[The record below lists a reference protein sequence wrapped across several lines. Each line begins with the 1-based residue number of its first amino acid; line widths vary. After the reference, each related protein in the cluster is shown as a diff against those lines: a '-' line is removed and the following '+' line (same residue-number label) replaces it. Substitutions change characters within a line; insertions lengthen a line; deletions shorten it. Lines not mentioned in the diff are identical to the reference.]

1 MEKFLNNFWNEPVP
15 KKNAFLKGH
24 CPENIYLPSL
34 LNVPGGQLGPGQM
47 NPRYLDTLPEAL
59 PFKKS
64 LWLGLTFV
72 SDDLVFI

>member
-34 LNVPGGQLGPGQM
+34 LNVPGGRLGPG
-47 NPRYLDTLPEAL
+47 
-59 PFKKS
+59 
-64 LWLGLTFV
+64 
-72 SDDLVFI
+72 